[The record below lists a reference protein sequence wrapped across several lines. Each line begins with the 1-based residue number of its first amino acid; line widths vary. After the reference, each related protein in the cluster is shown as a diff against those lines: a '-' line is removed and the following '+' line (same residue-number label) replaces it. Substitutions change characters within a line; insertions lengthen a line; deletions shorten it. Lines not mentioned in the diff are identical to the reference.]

1 MEKVFLLIVAASGL
15 CSGSSYVKRQ
25 YHFVYDWKNWT
36 DAQSYCRER
45 HTDLATIENMEDV
58 RILQSMADSSKMNY
72 GQYPNRAWI
81 GLYDD
86 MNSWR
91 WSMSNTD
98 LYKNSVAFRN
108 WEPGQ
113 PDNRMS
119 KEHCTGLRWTGSW
132 TDENCNNTFKALCSD
147 IRGLNVTFVFINK
160 SMTWMEAQSY
170 CRANYTDLASVRNM
184 SENQKA
190 KELVPA
196 GQSAWIGL
204 FRDSWKW
211 MDGSNFSFTYWNT
224 NEPNNVVKNEF
235 CVAANFGSTGKWE
248 DWNCDRETAFVC
260 YNEPAYKQVVR
271 LRMGKNNNQDLNDPA
286 VMEAM
291 LEQFKQKLK
300 NKGVKGDIRL
310 SWRKQ
315 SDGEV
320 FLRDEKQTKKNT
332 TSKNDF

>member
-1 MEKVFLLIVAASGL
+1 MEKVFLFIVAASGL

-25 YHFVYDWKNWT
+25 HHFVYDWKNWT
-36 DAQSYCRER
+36 DALSYCREKY
-45 HTDLATIENMEDV
+45 TDLATIENMEDV
-58 RILQSMADSSKMNY
+58 TILRRMADLSKMNY
-72 GQYPNRAWI
+72 SRDNERAWI

-86 MNSWR
+86 VNSWR

-98 LYKNSVAFRN
+98 FYKNSEAEFRN
-108 WEPGQ
+108 WAPGQ
-113 PDNRMS
+113 PDNWNS
-119 KEHCTGLRWTGSW
+119 KEHCTFIRDTGFWDDASCDSVLRT
-132 TDENCNNTFKALCSD
+132 LCSD
-147 IRGLNVTFVFINK
+147 VRGLNMTFVFINN

-196 GQSAWIGL
+196 GQKVWIGL

-211 MDGSNFSFTYWNT
+211 TDGN
-224 NEPNNVVKNEF
+224 
-235 CVAANFGSTGKWE
+235 
-248 DWNCDRETAFVC
+248 
-260 YNEPAYKQVVR
+260 PAYKQVVR
-271 LRMGKNNNQDLNDPA
+271 LRMEKNNNQDLNDPA
-286 VMEAM
+286 VMAAM

-300 NKGVKGDIRL
+300 NNGVKRDIKL

-320 FLRDEKQTKKNT
+320 FHSDEKETKKNT
-332 TSKNDF
+332 ACKN